1 MSKDA
6 HVHTGVRAR
15 LSTRTHT
22 HTYTSIY
29 THTNWNTH
37 APWFDFQTCGIN
49 CDLSIIYELVLIY
62 CIFLGVSHTS
72 SKSRFDPDLSRMMYV
87 TYDTVKNGFLTEGY
101 SKVVLAFFPSLVLT
115 FLTCFS
121 TLRRIGT
128 IVVFDFRLLRHK
140 KNTPKVYTILFGIFF
155 CGGFPPWS
163 WLKMF
168 PHNGLWS
175 FLSFLGGEHPT
186 FWPLD

>member
-1 MSKDA
+1 MYTKQDRICISMSKDA
-6 HVHTGVRAR
+6 HVHTGVRTR

-72 SKSRFDPDLSRMMYV
+72 SKSRFDPDLSRMMYYV
-87 TYDTVKNGFLTEGY
+87 EAHWDNCCVWLSTFTSQKKHDKSIYYTFWH
-101 SKVVLAFFPSLVLT
+101 FF
-115 FLTCFS
+115 
-121 TLRRIGT
+121 G
-128 IVVFDFRLLRHK
+128 
-140 KNTPKVYTILFGIFF
+140 
-155 CGGFPPWS
+155 GGFPPWN

-168 PHNGLWS
+168 S
-175 FLSFLGGEHPT
+175 SQRSVVLSFFLGWRTPNFLTTGLIRG
-186 FWPLD
+186 WCALN